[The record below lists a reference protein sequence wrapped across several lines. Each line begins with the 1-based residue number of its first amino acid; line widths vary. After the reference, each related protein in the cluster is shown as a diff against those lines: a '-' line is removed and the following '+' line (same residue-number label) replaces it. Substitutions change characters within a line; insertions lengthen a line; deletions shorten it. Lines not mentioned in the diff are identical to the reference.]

1 MYVGV
6 GGAEEHGEACDGEE
20 GDINICETAF
30 ARVVGVP
37 ADEDGEEGCGGVRGN
52 AEEIGESG
60 ASGFDEAAFADDG
73 GEEETEGVQG
83 HVAAHVDDAIGPSFP
98 VAEGLPEVFEL
109 EFFLLCCPAPLWVV
123 GA

>member
-1 MYVGV
+1 M
-6 GGAEEHGEACDGEE
+6 
-20 GDINICETAF
+20 
-30 ARVVGVP
+30 VGVP

-83 HVAAHVDDAIGPSFP
+83 HVAAHVDDAVGPSFP

-109 EFFLLCCPAPLWVV
+109 EFFLLCCSATLWVV